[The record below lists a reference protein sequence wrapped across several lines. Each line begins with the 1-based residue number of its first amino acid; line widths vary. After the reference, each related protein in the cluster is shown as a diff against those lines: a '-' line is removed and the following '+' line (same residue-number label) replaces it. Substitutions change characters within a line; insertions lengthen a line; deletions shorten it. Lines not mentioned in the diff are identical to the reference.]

1 MSDEKEQSS
10 QGSSLNIE
18 AILRMSEHP
27 HEFLPP
33 QRALS
38 HMPSRHRSGLNGTK
52 IRDGMV
58 TFVKK
63 RKDNAT
69 MNVLIDILMVVFGLG
84 ATAAILGV
92 LVWIVNLIS
101 GTG

>member
-1 MSDEKEQSS
+1 MSDEKENLS

-18 AILRMSEHP
+18 AILRLSEQP
-27 HEFLPP
+27 REFLTPP
-33 QRALS
+33 RDLT
-38 HMPSRHRSGLNGTK
+38 HGGSRRRSGLDGTK
-52 IRDGMV
+52 IRNGMV
-58 TFVKK
+58 AFVNK

-69 MNVLIDILMVVFGLG
+69 MNVLMDILMVVFGLG

-92 LVWIVNLIS
+92 IVWIINLIS